1 MTTQQTAKLSVSAFH
16 VFMNHTANGNCEAD
30 KVSLN
35 SLELKQA
42 YFSDPQTS
50 KLAVLR
56 AKLHS

>member
-30 KVSLN
+30 TVPLN
-35 SLELKQA
+35 SLEFKQA
-42 YFSDPQTS
+42 YFSDPQIY
-50 KLAVLR
+50 KLAVLC

>member
-30 KVSLN
+30 TVSLN

-42 YFSDPQTS
+42 CFSDPQTS
-50 KLAVLR
+50 KLAVLC